1 MIDEI
6 VGKIVSISDMSD
18 SDIRKKIKE
27 KQDELSGL
35 ISEEGAAYIVA
46 KELGI
51 NLMKQDSLY
60 IENIMPGMQNID
72 ILGKITKISP
82 VREFKTD
89 KASGRVLNIFL
100 ADKTGSIRMSLW
112 NTEIDKFSFE
122 KGDVVRV
129 RGYVKEDNL
138 GNSEIRLGRFGSMQ
152 KSDEVIDVAETPVK
166 KYERASIINFKEG
179 YYQEVRATLIH
190 VFETTPFYSICSE
203 CGSRLKDGKCED
215 HPEAEQSFGIVIN
228 SILDDG
234 TENIRAVFFGENAEK
249 ILGINVS
256 DAKKLFEENG
266 MPALIEKIELGR
278 EFIFTGRVRRNA
290 YFDRLEF
297 IVNSINNVNPKQE
310 IEMILGG

>member
-6 VGKIVSISDMSD
+6 IGKIVSISDMSD
-18 SDIRKKIKE
+18 SDIRQKIKE

-72 ILGKITKISP
+72 IIGKLTKISP

-89 KASGRVLNIFL
+89 RASGRVLNIFL

-122 KGDVVRV
+122 QGDVVRV

-138 GNSEIRLGRFGSMQ
+138 GNPEIRLGRFGSIQ
-152 KSDEVIDVAETPVK
+152 KSEQVIDVMEAPVK
-166 KYERASIINFKEG
+166 KYERSTIIGFKESS
-179 YYQEVRATLIH
+179 YQEVRATLIH
-190 VFETTPFYSICSE
+190 VFETNPFYEICSE

-215 HPEAEQSFGIVIN
+215 HPEAESSFGIVIN
-228 SILDDG
+228 SIIDDG
-234 TENIRAVFFGENAEK
+234 TESIRGVFFGENAEK
-249 ILGINVS
+249 ILGMNVT
-256 DAKKLFEENG
+256 DAKKLFEENS
-266 MPALIEKIELGR
+266 MQALIEKMELGK
-278 EFIFTGRVRRNA
+278 EFIFAGRVRRNA

-297 IVNSINNVNPKQE
+297 IVNSINEINVKQE
-310 IEMILGG
+310 IEMLTGG

>member
-6 VGKIVSISDMSD
+6 IGKIVSISDMED

-72 ILGKITKISP
+72 IIGKVTKISP

-89 KASGRVLNIFL
+89 RASGRVLNISL
-100 ADKTGSIRMSLW
+100 ADKTSSIRMSLW

-122 KGDVVRV
+122 QGDVVRV

-138 GNSEIRLGRFGSMQ
+138 GNPEIRLGRFGSIQ
-152 KSDEVIDVAETPVK
+152 KSEQVIDVMEAPIK
-166 KYERASIINFKEG
+166 KYERSSIIGFKESS
-179 YYQEVRATLIH
+179 YQEVRATLIH
-190 VFETTPFYSICSE
+190 VFETNPFYEICSE

-215 HPEAEQSFGIVIN
+215 HPEAEASFGIVIN
-228 SILDDG
+228 SIIDDG
-234 TENIRAVFFGENAEK
+234 TESIRAVFFGENAEK
-249 ILGINVS
+249 ILGMNVT
-256 DAKKLFEENG
+256 DAKKLFEEGG
-266 MPALIEKIELGR
+266 MQALIEKMELGK
-278 EFIFTGRVRRNA
+278 EFVFAGRVRRNA

-297 IVNSINNVNPKQE
+297 IVNSINEVNVKQE
-310 IEMILGG
+310 IEMLAGG

>member
-6 VGKIVSISDMSD
+6 IGKIVSISDMED

-72 ILGKITKISP
+72 IIGKVTKISP

-89 KASGRVLNIFL
+89 RASGRVLNIFL
-100 ADKTGSIRMSLW
+100 ADKTSSIRMSLW

-122 KGDVVRV
+122 QGDVVRV

-138 GNSEIRLGRFGSMQ
+138 GNPEIRLGRFGSIQ
-152 KSDEVIDVAETPVK
+152 KSEQVIDVMEAPIK
-166 KYERASIINFKEG
+166 KYERSSIIGFKESS
-179 YYQEVRATLIH
+179 YQEVRATLIH
-190 VFETTPFYSICSE
+190 VFETNPFYEICSE

-215 HPEAEQSFGIVIN
+215 HPEAEASFGIVIN
-228 SILDDG
+228 SIIDDG
-234 TENIRAVFFGENAEK
+234 TESIRAVFFGENAEK
-249 ILGINVS
+249 ILGMNVT
-256 DAKKLFEENG
+256 DAKKLFEEGG
-266 MPALIEKIELGR
+266 MQALIEKMELGK
-278 EFIFTGRVRRNA
+278 EFVFAGRVRRNA

-297 IVNSINNVNPKQE
+297 IVNSINEVNVKQE
-310 IEMILGG
+310 IEMLAGG